1 MTDTPIMLKQAIP
14 YIRMYKG
21 KVFVVKVGGRVV
33 GKRETLDALVE
44 DVSLLSQVG
53 IRVVLVHG
61 GGNQATELARKLGLE
76 PEFVA
81 GRRITDAQMLEV
93 AKMTYAGTLNIDILS
108 SFRAHHTPA
117 VGVSGVDGG
126 LITAVKRPK
135 RAMEKNPGEAPV
147 EVDFGF
153 VGDIES
159 VDPKMLVNLLDAG
172 MTPVISSLGCDP
184 DGVILNINAD
194 SIAEAIARALKAEKL
209 VIVTDTEGLLQDV
222 GNPSSLVSYTD
233 VDEVESFK
241 KAGRLTGGMLPKAD
255 ACVKA
260 LQGGVRRTHIINGLK
275 PGALLREV
283 FTNAGCGT
291 MIVEKR
297 ERQAYQ
303 QVELAPAAES
313 AAA

>member
-1 MTDTPIMLKQAIP
+1 MTDSPIMLKQAIP

-33 GKRETLDALVE
+33 AKRETLDALVE
-44 DVSLLSQVG
+44 DVSLLQQVG

-61 GGNQATELARKLGLE
+61 GGNQATELAKKLGLE

-135 RAMEKNPGEAPV
+135 RSMEKNPGEAPV

-153 VGDIES
+153 VGDIQD
-159 VDPKMLVNLLDAG
+159 VDPKMLINLLDAG
-172 MTPVISSLGCDP
+172 MTPVISCLGCDP
-184 DGVILNINAD
+184 EGVILNINAD
-194 SIAEAIARALKAEKL
+194 SIAEAVARALKAEKL
-209 VIVTDTEGLLQDV
+209 VIVTDTEGLLEDV
-222 GNPSSLVSYTD
+222 NNPSSLVSYTD
-233 VDEVESFK
+233 VDEVMSLK
-241 KAGRLTGGMLPKAD
+241 KQGRLTGGMLPKAD

-275 PGALLREV
+275 PGALLREI

-303 QVELAPAAES
+303 QVELAPAE
-313 AAA
+313 AAAA